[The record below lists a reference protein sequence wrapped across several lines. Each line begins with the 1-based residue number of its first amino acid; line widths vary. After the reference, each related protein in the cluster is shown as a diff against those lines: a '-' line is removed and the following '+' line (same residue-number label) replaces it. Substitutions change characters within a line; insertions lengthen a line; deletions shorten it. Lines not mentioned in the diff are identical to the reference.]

1 MGNEKWEI
9 LAERCINWM
18 HDVIECHLD
27 EDTGEP
33 LFEDSEKAIE
43 DAEFIIECINLWM
56 SI

>member
-43 DAEFIIECINLWM
+43 DAEFIIECINLFM

>member
-1 MGNEKWEI
+1 MERTKLDI
-9 LAERCINWM
+9 IAERCIDWM